1 LAVSNTDMECSA
13 VKLMTFIFSARN
25 GKFDS
30 VKYHTVV
37 QYLAGL
43 IGAVAKSGKELETEN
58 GKQMP

>member
-1 LAVSNTDMECSA
+1 MECSA